1 MNSLDAG
8 DIAPRLQIGGPTEND
23 DLVDAELPNRVN
35 DSKFKEFAEFLQ
47 QCGVPMHLTGTI
59 YQHYGSSALQVV
71 QSDPYRLVWEVAGIG
86 FKTAD
91 SLGRGL
97 GLSPAVPSRLEAG
110 VVYTLRQTVGDG
122 HVYVP
127 LPNLVGRASH
137 LLDTDESSLFL
148 ALDRLATSGHV
159 WQEAL
164 PGQSTIAVY
173 LTALHR
179 AEIGVAMALRQ
190 LLASPESRLSG
201 CPNGRDSDVN
211 GTLSSEQYQAVGL
224 ALSSKVSILTG
235 QPGTGKTTALRALI
249 ARLEAY
255 GRRYALACP
264 TGRAAKR
271 LSEVT
276 ARTAQTIHR
285 LLGYSPELGF
295 AFNADQQLDVDMV
308 IVDEVSMVD
317 LPLMYRLLQALN
329 PATHLHLVGDVDQL
343 PSVGPGNVLGDLIAS
358 GQIPV
363 LRLTTIFRQAADSLI
378 ITNAHRINQGQM
390 PVFVPLGDD
399 RKGDFFLFEKSKPES
414 AAQWVVDI
422 VQNRI
427 PQKFGYDPLEDIQV
441 LSPMR
446 RGRAGVDELNLRL
459 QAALNPAAPSKPEQR
474 IGKRVW
480 RVGDRV
486 MQIRNDYAKGVVNGD
501 VGRIVDLD
509 ARQRTVTVAFDQGQ
523 HRVSFTWGETNDLR
537 HAFAATIHK
546 AQGSEFPVVVI
557 PVLLQQRRMLKR
569 NLLYT
574 AITRAQKLCVL
585 VGTRQAIRYAA
596 ENTNQAKRWSGLAAR
611 LRGQRLA
618 LDQIDR
624 KVQF

>member
-8 DIAPRLQIGGPTEND
+8 DIAPRPQISDLAGND
-23 DLVDAELPNRVN
+23 HLVDVEGPNRAT
-35 DSKFKEFAEFLQ
+35 DSKFKEFAEFLY
-47 QCGVPMHLTGTI
+47 QCGVPRHLAETI
-59 YQHYGSSALQVV
+59 FQHYGPSALQVV
-71 QSDPYRLVWEVAGIG
+71 QADPYRLVWEVAGIG

-97 GLSPAVPSRLEAG
+97 GLSQAAPSRLEAG
-110 VVYTLRQTVGDG
+110 VVYTLRQTVSDG

-127 LPNLVGRASH
+127 LPYLVGRANH
-137 LLDTDESSLFL
+137 LLDTDEASLFL
-148 ALDRLATSGHV
+148 ALERLAAKGHIR
-159 WQEAL
+159 QEAL
-164 PGQSTIAVY
+164 PGQSMVAIY
-173 LTALHR
+173 LTALHK
-179 AEIGVAMALRQ
+179 AEIGVAAALRQ
-190 LLASPESRLSG
+190 LLASPASRLLGCGSG
-201 CPNGRDSDVN
+201 CSSDVN
-211 GTLSSEQYQAVGL
+211 GALLSPEQYQAVRMAL
-224 ALSSKVSILTG
+224 ASKVSILTG

-249 ARLEAY
+249 AKLEAG

-276 ARTAQTIHR
+276 ARPAQTIHR
-285 LLGYSPELGF
+285 LLGYSPDFGF
-295 AFNADQQLDVDMV
+295 AFNAEQRLDVDMV
-308 IVDEVSMVD
+308 IVDETSMVD

-358 GQIPV
+358 GRLPV

-378 ITNAHRINQGQM
+378 IFNAHRINRGQM
-390 PVFVPLGDD
+390 PVFAPLSQDQ
-399 RKGDFFLFEKSKPES
+399 KSDFFLFEKSMPES

-427 PQKFGYDPLEDIQV
+427 PQTFGFDPLEHIQV
-441 LSPMR
+441 LTPMR
-446 RGRAGVDELNLRL
+446 RGQAGVDELNVRL
-459 QAALNPAAPSKPEQR
+459 QAALNPAAPSKLEQR

-501 VGRIVDLD
+501 VGRIVELD
-509 ARQRTVTVAFDQGQ
+509 AKQRTVTVAFDQGL
-523 HRVSFTWGETNDLR
+523 HLVLFSWGETNDLR

-557 PVLLQQRRMLKR
+557 PVLLQQRRMLRR

-611 LRGQRLA
+611 LQA
-618 LDQIDR
+618 
-624 KVQF
+624 